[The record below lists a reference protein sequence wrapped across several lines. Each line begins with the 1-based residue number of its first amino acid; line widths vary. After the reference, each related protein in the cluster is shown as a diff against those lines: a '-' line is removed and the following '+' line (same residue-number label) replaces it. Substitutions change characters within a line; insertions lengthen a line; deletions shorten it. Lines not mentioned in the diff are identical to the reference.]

1 MRRREGIAQLV
12 APVAVAGACL
22 VSAPPA
28 VADDAGLFAAY
39 NARQATELA
48 PANQVYKDAFAV
60 LKRSDGRRGALGVIR
75 ANRGINRVLTA
86 MEADLRAQIASSE
99 SGVRARRSALREV
112 RGWRR
117 ANRYESRG
125 WRAARR
131 GRNPSR
137 HMRRAGDEMYRAFK
151 HGQRAVKHF
160 AAVGL
165 SSPDRAISQTP

>member
-1 MRRREGIAQLV
+1 MRRRQ
-12 APVAVAGACL
+12 
-22 VSAPPA
+22 
-28 VADDAGLFAAY
+28 
-39 NARQATELA
+39 ELA
-48 PANQVYKDAFAV
+48 SEAYKEAFAV

-86 MEADLRAQIASSE
+86 MEGDLRAQAASSE
-99 SGVRARRSALREV
+99 SGTRARRSALREV

-125 WRAARR
+125 WRAARH

-137 HMRRAGDEMYRAFK
+137 HLRRAGDEMLRAFK
-151 HGQRAVKHF
+151 HGQRVVKRF

-165 SSPDRAISQTP
+165 SSPNRAITQTP